1 MLKFAYG
8 ITVLIVCWVLATLPA
23 AVSAKPDIESQN
35 KMITESGNG
44 NTIYIKEGH
53 AFFLK
58 LKENPS
64 TGYSWQLKLSNGLN
78 QLSDK
83 YHPFESSENNLVIG
97 TGGFRLWRIEG
108 VAKGNQ
114 QVTAIYKR
122 SWEPETCQEQT
133 FKLNIIV
140 V

>member
-1 MLKFAYG
+1 MSKFVYG

-35 KMITESGNG
+35 KMITESDNG

-64 TGYSWQLKLSNGLN
+64 TGYSWQLKLSNGLS

-83 YHPFESSENNLVIG
+83 YHPFEPSENNLVIG
-97 TGGFRLWRIEG
+97 TSGFRLWRIEG
-108 VAKGNQ
+108 VTKGDQ

-122 SWEPETCQEQT
+122 SWEPETCQEQI
-133 FKLNIIV
+133 FKLNIV
-140 V
+140 VV

>member
-1 MLKFAYG
+1 MSKFVYG

-35 KMITESGNG
+35 KMITESDNG

-64 TGYSWQLKLSNGLN
+64 TGYSWQLKLSNGLS

-83 YHPFESSENNLVIG
+83 YHPFEPSENNLVIG
-97 TGGFRLWRIEG
+97 TSGFRLWRIES
-108 VAKGNQ
+108 VTKGDQ

-133 FKLNIIV
+133 FKLNIV
-140 V
+140 VV

>member
-1 MLKFAYG
+1 MSKFVYG

-23 AVSAKPDIESQN
+23 AVSAKPDIENQN
-35 KMITESGNG
+35 KMITENDNG
-44 NTIYIKEGH
+44 NTIYIKEDH

-64 TGYSWQLKLSNGLN
+64 TGYSWQLKLSNGLS

>member
-1 MLKFAYG
+1 MSKFVYG

-35 KMITESGNG
+35 KMITESDNG

-64 TGYSWQLKLSNGLN
+64 TGYSWQLKLSNGLS

-83 YHPFESSENNLVIG
+83 YHPFEPSENNLVIG
-97 TGGFRLWRIEG
+97 TSGFRLWRIES
-108 VAKGNQ
+108 VTKGDQ

-122 SWEPETCQEQT
+122 SWEPETCQEQI
-133 FKLNIIV
+133 FKLNIV
-140 V
+140 VV

>member
-1 MLKFAYG
+1 MSKFAYG

-35 KMITESGNG
+35 KMITENDNG

-64 TGYSWQLKLSNGLN
+64 TGYSWQLRLSNGLN

-83 YHPFESSENNLVIG
+83 YHPFESSENNLIIG
-97 TGGFRLWRIEG
+97 AGGFRLWRIEG
-108 VAKGNQ
+108 VAKGDQ
-114 QVTAIYKR
+114 QINAIYKR
-122 SWEPETCQEQT
+122 SWEPETCQEQI
-133 FKLNIIV
+133 FKLNIV
-140 V
+140 VV